1 MKNASLEWRCVDSK
15 RRVKFL
21 NVVSNKRKLF
31 KNSNYNEDDFFSEF
45 VKFQKEMVKEN
56 HMANEI
62 NLDRKVK
69 FLGEENLQIENSAMY
84 CSFRLGAFMLIPLM
98 LLKKKVDVIVLV
110 SKSSYNKTINL
121 LKENGLQDKLE
132 IIIINEPLGFRKVIK
147 ESKKGKSFFCLIDA
161 GAGLNKDR
169 YEDKNTTV
177 IELNGVKIKA
187 MMGIPYLSYFLNI
200 PLIPL
205 FSYRNSNDN
214 FIKVEK
220 AIEIGNVKDRFDFSH
235 KATHILWKKF
245 EKYLNKYPT
254 QWETLYYIHNYY
266 PIDNTEEKVLN
277 NSQTTKYKFNDKLYD
292 FIKIKNE
299 FYLYNYDNLKSFLIS
314 EYLYTFLY
322 KIFKYEYILNRK
334 ELEIFIKNKS
344 ILNQFFNEEILIA
357 I

>member
-1 MKNASLEWRCVDSK
+1 MKNISIEWRNVNSIN
-15 RRVKFL
+15 RVKFL
-21 NVVSNKRKLF
+21 NVVSNKRKLLQ
-31 KNSNYNEDDFFSEF
+31 KINQDEDDFFRDF
-45 VKFQKEMVKEN
+45 IKFQKEAVKEN

-62 NLDRKVK
+62 NFDYKIK
-69 FLGEENLQIENSAMY
+69 FLGEENLELGNSAMY

-110 SKSSYNKTINL
+110 SKSSYGKTVSL
-121 LKENGLQDKLE
+121 LRENGLQDKFE

-169 YEDKNTTV
+169 YEDKNTTI

-200 PLIPL
+200 PLIPI
-205 FSYRNSNDN
+205 FSFRDSGDN

-220 AIEIGNVKDRFDFSH
+220 AIEKRNTKDRFDFSH
-235 KATHILWKKF
+235 KATHVLWKKF

-254 QWETLYYIHNYY
+254 QWETLYYIHHYY
-266 PIDNTEEKVLN
+266 PIENIEGKVLN
-277 NSQTTKYKFNDKLYD
+277 SSKTTKYKFNDKLYD
-292 FIKIKNE
+292 FIKIENK

-322 KIFKYEYILNRK
+322 KIYKYEYILNK
-334 ELEIFIKNKS
+334 QELEIFIKSTS
-344 ILNQFFNEEILIA
+344 IMNQFFNERILTA
-357 I
+357 V